1 MFKLQR
7 KYFAIK
13 QFILPDLGEKIKEAT
28 IVKWHIQE
36 GDEIEEYDDMADV
49 STDKL
54 FTQLPSPYEGRVH
67 KLFYKTDEKCNVG
80 DVLLE
85 IEVDSESSLK

>member
-54 FTQLPSPYEGRVH
+54 FT
-67 KLFYKTDEKCNVG
+67 
-80 DVLLE
+80 
-85 IEVDSESSLK
+85 